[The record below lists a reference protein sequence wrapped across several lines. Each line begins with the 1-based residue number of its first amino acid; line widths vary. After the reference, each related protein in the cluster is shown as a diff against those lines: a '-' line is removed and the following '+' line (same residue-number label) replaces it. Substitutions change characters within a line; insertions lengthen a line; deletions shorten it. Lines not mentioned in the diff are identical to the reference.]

1 MSAIDPIPRRLDYVL
16 IRARFLTNMKRFCEF
31 CTKAKVVVVELG
43 SLIGFVVIV
52 ASGVYLDIHWFLV
65 LLRK

>member
-1 MSAIDPIPRRLDYVL
+1 
-16 IRARFLTNMKRFCEF
+16 MKRFCEF
-31 CTKAKVVVVELG
+31 CTKTKVVVAELG

-52 ASGVYLDIHWFLV
+52 ASGVYVDIHWFVV